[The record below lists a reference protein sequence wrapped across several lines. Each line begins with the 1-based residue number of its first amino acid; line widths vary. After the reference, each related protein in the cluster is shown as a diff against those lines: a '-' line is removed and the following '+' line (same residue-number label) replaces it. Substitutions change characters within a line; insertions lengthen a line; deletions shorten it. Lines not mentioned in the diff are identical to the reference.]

1 MNRINYKDVP
11 GCFLHCINADCPMA
25 EHCLRQIA
33 MQALPK
39 DEMSVRIL
47 NPQIT
52 ESSENCKF
60 YRSDEPQVYA
70 KGFTNMQKQ
79 MLPSQY
85 AEFMGRLQGQF
96 GRNPYFER
104 RKGARLCSPS
114 EITVIKDVLKGLGLE
129 HLEFDAYEKHL
140 NWSD

>member
-1 MNRINYKDVP
+1 MNKINYKDVP

-25 EHCLRQIA
+25 EHCLRQLA

-39 DEMSVRIL
+39 DEMSVRIV

-52 ESSENCKF
+52 EPSEKCKF
-60 YRSDEPQVYA
+60 FRSDEPQVYA
-70 KGFTNMQKQ
+70 KGFTNMQKH

-85 AEFMGRLQGQF
+85 AEFMGRLQSKF

-104 RKGARLCSPS
+104 RKGEKLCPPS
-114 EITVIKDVLKGLGLE
+114 EIKVIKGVLKEIGLE
-129 HLEFDAYEKHL
+129 HLEFDAYERHL
-140 NWSD
+140 NWTD

>member
-1 MNRINYKDVP
+1 MNKINYNEVP
-11 GCFLHCINADCPMA
+11 YGFMHCLEADCPMA
-25 EHCLRQIA
+25 SHCLRHMA
-33 MQALPK
+33 MQAVPK
-39 DEMSVRIL
+39 NQISVPII
-47 NPQIT
+47 NPQLP
-52 ESSENCKF
+52 EQSENCRF

-70 KGFTNMQKQ
+70 RGFTNMQKQ

-85 AEFMGRLQGQF
+85 DTFRYRLIGKF

-114 EITVIKDVLKGLGLE
+114 EIKVVKSALKEIGLE

-140 NWSD
+140 NWTD

>member
-1 MNRINYKDVP
+1 MNKINYKDIP
-11 GCFLHCINADCPMA
+11 YGFIHCLRADCPMA

-47 NPQIT
+47 NPQLV
-52 ESSENCKF
+52 EPSENCRF
-60 YRSDEPQVYA
+60 YRSDESQVYA
-70 KGFTNMQKQ
+70 RGFTNMQKY

-85 AEFMGRLQGQF
+85 DTFRYRLIGKF

-114 EITVIKDVLKGLGLE
+114 EIEIVKAALKEMGLE

-140 NWSD
+140 NWYD

>member
-1 MNRINYKDVP
+1 MNKINHKDVP
-11 GCFLHCINADCPMA
+11 YGFMHCLEADCPMA
-25 EHCLRQIA
+25 EHCLRQMA

-39 DEMSVRIL
+39 DAMSVHIL
-47 NPQIT
+47 NPQIVK
-52 ESSENCKF
+52 SSQKCKF

-79 MLPSQY
+79 MLPGQY
-85 AEFMGRLQGQF
+85 DTFRYRLIGKF

-104 RKGARLCSPS
+104 RKGAQLCTPS
-114 EITVIKDVLKGLGLE
+114 DIKEVKAALKEIGLE

-140 NWSD
+140 NWTD

>member
-1 MNRINYKDVP
+1 MNKINYKEVP
-11 GCFLHCINADCPMA
+11 GYFLHCINADCPMA
-25 EHCLRQIA
+25 EHCLRQMA

-47 NPQIT
+47 NPQIVKP
-52 ESSENCKF
+52 SENCEF
-60 YRSDEPQVYA
+60 YRCDEPQVYA

-79 MLPSQY
+79 MLPGQY
-85 AEFMGRLQGQF
+85 AEFMGRLQGRF

-104 RKGARLCSPS
+104 RKGAQLCTPS
-114 EITVIKDVLKGLGLE
+114 EIKVIKDVLKGLSLE

-140 NWSD
+140 NWTD